1 MSGISSGD
9 YYRIA
14 QVDGALAFNMLLG
27 ETQELVSNSAMAG
40 LRGLRESMGTGAE
53 ISDLSRQLEQVKS
66 SLDAAVRAEENNR
79 FSPAGQDVTLAVA
92 NAVDTSLRSLTG
104 GVLDSAN
111 GAVDLANDAADN
123 GGSAA
128 ARAKEA
134 AALNKQAA
142 DDLAAGDSQAGRTG
156 ATSALLEAG
165 LAVAEAQEE
174 VAAATELRNEAR
186 DRLGDLDADLE
197 AARNADQPNPE
208 SIASLTK
215 ERDAALV
222 SLNAAEQTVA
232 SAQSV
237 EAAVQAVEGAAQDT
251 LALANAPIALIDS
264 ENPTVFDLDN
274 GYALSAWGDSGFWTL
289 TDANGEGI
297 IVSPDGQVDPLDGSG
312 EGWQFS
318 NTSTFV
324 LPDGAKITVTPGS
337 SAFLQVTRGN
347 ALLEFSDLAPGA
359 SPSVNGP
366 RKGGRA
372 ADGQQND
379 GHIFTT
385 TGAGSQW
392 KSGSSLLGAAGNR
405 EQVAT
410 DPIENEL
417 KIDSL
422 DVEIPEEVVAYL
434 GRFGFDLGAYDHDGD
449 GKLNAQELA
458 LVVEF
463 LAAAAE
469 SVSDLHR
476 KVLAGTAEGV
486 AALFELNLFLEGLMR
501 DVDESQQERRNLSAE
516 EAAVADSIIERL
528 NAAFAGLGTI
538 QPSSFP
544 ALPLP
549 PGNRAAT
556 GPSGQIADLPSPSG
570 NRAAVLPQGL
580 ETIIEEASGL
590 GAAEVASRLVAA
602 LEQSGVGPV
611 TEPDLL
617 AENIADLLTGLAKGG
632 LGADESGNLIGALA
646 VLLSRASLD
655 DGAGGGL
662 AGQLA
667 SLLSAASVDGAL
679 PPVGVSGTLSPLPSP
694 SGNRAAVLP
703 PELAAIIG
711 EASGLGPAEVAS
723 RLVSALGQS
732 GVRPETETDLLAEQ
746 IAARLTGLAKGG
758 LEAGESGN
766 LIGELAVLLSRAAGS
781 GELGNAV
788 RGAMAGQI
796 ADLLESRLGGALS
809 PGTVGELAGQISGI
823 LAMAA
828 LDGDI
833 SMGSLSGKVAG
844 LLGSVAGEAGLTGD
858 AVAATS
864 REAAA
869 FLPRILAAGAL
880 PNGGLVAFIPA
891 LVTAI
896 SEGKGAAGAGEV
908 AQNTD
913 GDISVNALRRAGRLI
928 SGFSLNPRAESLAQ
942 AFKEQPSEAAG
953 VSGGAGAPPA
963 AIGGPDPGPVASPGD
978 IFFGSSDILEIIE
991 NLETD
996 EELLERVRR
1005 NLDAATQSQRELLG
1019 QAENVFVMARETVE
1033 KFFSLVSDSQLLQEV
1048 VFADDLSEVDKEMF
1062 IGKMNDL
1069 YRSWGI
1075 EWGGSEDG
1083 GPRTPEV
1090 EAQLVNKAV
1099 SSGMMI

>member
-1 MSGISSGD
+1 
-9 YYRIA
+9 
-14 QVDGALAFNMLLG
+14 
-27 ETQELVSNSAMAG
+27 
-40 LRGLRESMGTGAE
+40 
-53 ISDLSRQLEQVKS
+53 
-66 SLDAAVRAEENNR
+66 
-79 FSPAGQDVTLAVA
+79 
-92 NAVDTSLRSLTG
+92 
-104 GVLDSAN
+104 
-111 GAVDLANDAADN
+111 
-123 GGSAA
+123 
-128 ARAKEA
+128 
-134 AALNKQAA
+134 
-142 DDLAAGDSQAGRTG
+142 
-156 ATSALLEAG
+156 
-165 LAVAEAQEE
+165 
-174 VAAATELRNEAR
+174 
-186 DRLGDLDADLE
+186 
-197 AARNADQPNPE
+197 
-208 SIASLTK
+208 
-215 ERDAALV
+215 
-222 SLNAAEQTVA
+222 
-232 SAQSV
+232 
-237 EAAVQAVEGAAQDT
+237 
-251 LALANAPIALIDS
+251 
-264 ENPTVFDLDN
+264 
-274 GYALSAWGDSGFWTL
+274 
-289 TDANGEGI
+289 
-297 IVSPDGQVDPLDGSG
+297 
-312 EGWQFS
+312 
-318 NTSTFV
+318 
-324 LPDGAKITVTPGS
+324 
-337 SAFLQVTRGN
+337 
-347 ALLEFSDLAPGA
+347 
-359 SPSVNGP
+359 
-366 RKGGRA
+366 
-372 ADGQQND
+372 
-379 GHIFTT
+379 
-385 TGAGSQW
+385 
-392 KSGSSLLGAAGNR
+392 
-405 EQVAT
+405 
-410 DPIENEL
+410 
-417 KIDSL
+417 
-422 DVEIPEEVVAYL
+422 
-434 GRFGFDLGAYDHDGD
+434 
-449 GKLNAQELA
+449 
-458 LVVEF
+458 
-463 LAAAAE
+463 
-469 SVSDLHR
+469 
-476 KVLAGTAEGV
+476 
-486 AALFELNLFLEGLMR
+486 
-501 DVDESQQERRNLSAE
+501 
-516 EAAVADSIIERL
+516 
-528 NAAFAGLGTI
+528 
-538 QPSSFP
+538 
-544 ALPLP
+544 
-549 PGNRAAT
+549 
-556 GPSGQIADLPSPSG
+556 
-570 NRAAVLPQGL
+570 AVLPQGL

-590 GAAEVASRLVAA
+590 GPAEVASRLVSALEQSKGGPVTEPDLLAEKITALLAGLAKGGPGADESGNVIGELAVLLSRASLGDRVGGELAGQIAALLEARLGGSLPPGAVEELAGQLAGLLSQAAVNDGLSPAGVAGTLPPLPSPSGNRAAALPPGLATAIEGASGPGAAEVAPRLVAA